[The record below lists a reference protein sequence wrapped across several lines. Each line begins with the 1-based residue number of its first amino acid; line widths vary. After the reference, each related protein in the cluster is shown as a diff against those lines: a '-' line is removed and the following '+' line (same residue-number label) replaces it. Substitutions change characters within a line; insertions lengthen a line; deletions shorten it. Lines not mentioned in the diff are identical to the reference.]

1 MQYRVWAETIDSGK
15 HSSLEVA
22 PRGSIFKS
30 QGKKEADS
38 GGSLTPYKV
47 ASLLSTYIQ
56 QIKDLHSLKEA
67 GAISD
72 DHFVKQRDIHMDKLQ

>member
-1 MQYRVWAETIDSGK
+1 M
-15 HSSLEVA
+15 A

-38 GGSLTPYKV
+38 GGSLTPSKV
-47 ASLLSTYIQ
+47 ASLRSTYIQ

-72 DHFVKQRDIHMDKLQ
+72 DHFVKQRDVLLSKLYGQIIVRSNTRHTQLLVAN